1 MHEPL
6 GEARTLSLCRSDPS
20 VIDPL
25 HEPFVSRKVVVQ
37 LAEKVAVEQ
46 RLPVLA
52 DHGLLPP
59 FGLDLPPRDRVER
72 PAERAGD
79 EGGRARITER
89 HLNCGRRR
97 QQPGHEASNTRIRIA
112 NAGLNTER
120 NPHEPGECGFEPGR
134 GRITRSAAR
143 GGGRRGAQV
152 VACGPRR
159 RPIVPAI
166 ARARRS
172 PPRWFHR
179 RPPQPPARPPPP
191 PPPPHAPSTPPR
203 SPPPPPLPFPPS
215 PPRRT

>member
-1 MHEPL
+1 MMREPV
-6 GEARTLSLCRSDPS
+6 GETRTLSLVLSDPS

-25 HEPFVSRKVVVQ
+25 RDPFVTRKVVVQ

-59 FGLDLPPRDRVER
+59 FGLDLPARERVDR

-79 EGGRARITER
+79 EGGRAVIGQPDLDRS
-89 HLNCGRRR
+89 RRR

-112 NAGLNTER
+112 NAGLKTER
-120 NPHEPGECGFEPGR
+120 SPHEPGECGFEPGR

-143 GGGRRGAQV
+143 GGGTRGAQV
-152 VACGPRR
+152 AAFRPPPPPR
-159 RPIVPAI
+159 VPAT

-179 RPPQPPARPPPP
+179 RPPQAAAGAAQRLRAPEARST
-191 PPPPHAPSTPPR
+191 AP
-203 SPPPPPLPFPPS
+203 
-215 PPRRT
+215 

>member
-6 GEARTLSLCRSDPS
+6 GETRTLSLCRSDPS

-59 FGLDLPPRDRVER
+59 FGLDLPARDRVDR

-79 EGGRARITER
+79 EGGRAPITER

-143 GGGRRGAQV
+143 GGGSGGAQV
-152 VACGPRR
+152 LACALR
-159 RPIVPAI
+159 RPPTVPAI
-166 ARARRS
+166 APARRP
-172 PPRWFHR
+172 PPRRLHR
-179 RPPQPPARPPPP
+179 RPPKPAAGAPPPP
-191 PPPPHAPSTPPR
+191 RAPEARSTAP
-203 SPPPPPLPFPPS
+203 
-215 PPRRT
+215 